1 MKPDV
6 RKEGPKSFIIEFSGP
21 TKCRQRPTKRALFG
35 EKENVVLI
43 FLGIAGLQG
52 QFVRKSAKLSTQQKE
67 GGEKLEAVKLVG
79 CLMHPF
85 SSGLPSASLDNIEA
99 IL

>member
-1 MKPDV
+1 M
-6 RKEGPKSFIIEFSGP
+6 E
-21 TKCRQRPTKRALFG
+21 KCRQRPTKRAFFG

-85 SSGLPSASLDNIEA
+85 SSGLRPWI
-99 IL
+99 ILKQFCSPICPMFNLI

>member
-1 MKPDV
+1 M
-6 RKEGPKSFIIEFSGP
+6 
-21 TKCRQRPTKRALFG
+21 
-35 EKENVVLI
+35 VLI

-85 SSGLPSASLDNIEA
+85 SSGLRARPWIILKQFCSPICPFSDISHMHPFSSGLACVSLNDIEA
-99 IL
+99 ILPT